1 MFLRTVCWD
10 LTSQAENLKTLTGSN
25 NQKKRK
31 KKKMNLQNCKSSD
44 INKLET
50 LHFPQCFKMPETV
63 TQWTKYLQI
72 IDKLFQCEER
82 LISWVKV
89 KQRNGQIQK
98 EAHRSSSSEAAA
110 VLNGCQWKREKKP
123 SKPTTTPTQ
132 PYRANMQTLLILAVR
147 RRRLFTEWTDTY
159 TEAGDAPSSQGSGTF
174 RSISWSCHSL
184 ISHWLRGRESST
196 CYLIGRCPSNA
207 IIPLCFL
214 SRSGA
219 ISVPHTH
226 THINVNN
233 S

>member
-110 VLNGCQWKREKKP
+110 VLNGCQWKRKKKNQQTNNNTYTTLP
-123 SKPTTTPTQ
+123 SKH
-132 PYRANMQTLLILAVR
+132 ANIVDPR
-147 RRRLFTEWTDTY
+147 RPPQ
-159 TEAGDAPSSQGSGTF
+159 EAF
-174 RSISWSCHSL
+174 
-184 ISHWLRGRESST
+184 HWMNRHIHRGR
-196 CYLIGRCPSNA
+196 RCA
-207 IIPLCFL
+207 
-214 SRSGA
+214 
-219 ISVPHTH
+219 
-226 THINVNN
+226 
-233 S
+233 